1 MKGEYKECFIEFG
14 ENIVR
19 NVGKKENIWWF
30 RKKAV
35 SLRTRNVHADK
46 VWAFRVVK
54 QDKCFVTRKRIIC

>member
-1 MKGEYKECFIEFG
+1 MKGECKECFIEFG

-35 SLRTRNVHADK
+35 SLRA
-46 VWAFRVVK
+46 
-54 QDKCFVTRKRIIC
+54 